1 MDRSLLE
8 QAAALEPQLI
18 AWRRELHRWPELG
31 FCEMRTSSRIA
42 RVLTELGFDQVL
54 VGRDVCDGAGRMACR
69 PRRCWT
75 QPTRPPKPTGPIR
88 NFCPRR
94 GTASP
99 AVVGVLPLRR
109 GAHGGAAV

>member
-54 VGRDVCDGAGRMACR
+54 VGRDVCDGAGRMGV
-69 PRRCWT
+69 
-75 QPTRPPKPTGPIR
+75 PPQAVLDAAYEAAKAHGADPEFLPAARDGFTG
-88 NFCPRR
+88 
-94 GTASP
+94 
-99 AVVGVLPLRR
+99 VVGVLPLRR
-109 GAHGGAAV
+109 GAHGGPAV